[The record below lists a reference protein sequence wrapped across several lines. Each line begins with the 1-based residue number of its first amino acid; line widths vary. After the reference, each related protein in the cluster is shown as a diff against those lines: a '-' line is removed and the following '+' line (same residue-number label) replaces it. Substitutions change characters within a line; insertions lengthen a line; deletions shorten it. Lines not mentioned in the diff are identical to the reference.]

1 MANLCLQLHAVKIEQ
16 LALLKP
22 YNKLYFLGYLGVS
35 PMRVEDE
42 LTETLCIAQ
51 LWDCIVLLDEADVL
65 FTARNTL
72 DLQRNAVTI

>member
-1 MANLCLQLHAVKIEQ
+1 
-16 LALLKP
+16 
-22 YNKLYFLGYLGVS
+22 
-35 PMRVEDE
+35 MRVEDE

-65 FTARNTL
+65 FTARNTS